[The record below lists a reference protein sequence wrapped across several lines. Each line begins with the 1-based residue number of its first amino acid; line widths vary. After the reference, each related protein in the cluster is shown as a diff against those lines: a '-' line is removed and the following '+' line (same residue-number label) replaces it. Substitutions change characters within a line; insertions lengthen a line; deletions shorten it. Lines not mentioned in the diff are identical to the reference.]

1 MNKYIFSLICFFFMM
16 ALPMNAQ
23 SESSTKVY
31 DVVDEM
37 PSFPGGQNCLMTFI
51 AQNMVYP
58 VKAQENG
65 VQGRV
70 IISFVVETDGS
81 IIDVK
86 VARSVDPYL
95 DREAMRVV
103 KAMPKWTPGK
113 KDGKPVR
120 VKYTVPM
127 VFRCKQITFR

>member
-31 DVVDEM
+31 DEVDEM
-37 PSFPGGQNCLMTFI
+37 PSFPGGLNGLITFLS
-51 AQNMVYP
+51 QNMVYP
-58 VKAQENG
+58 VTAQENG

-70 IISFVVETDGS
+70 IVSFVVETDGS
-81 IIDVK
+81 ITDVK
-86 VARSVDPYL
+86 VARSVDPSL

-103 KAMPKWTPGK
+103 KAMPKWMPGK

-127 VFRCKQITFR
+127 VFHF

>member
-1 MNKYIFSLICFFFMM
+1 MNKYIFSLICFLFMM

-31 DVVDEM
+31 DDVDEM
-37 PSFPGGQNCLMTFI
+37 PSFPGGNYGLMTFL

-58 VKAQENG
+58 VTAQENG

-81 IIDVK
+81 ITDVK
-86 VARSVDPYL
+86 VARSVDPSL

-120 VKYTVPM
+120 VKYTTPV
-127 VFRCKQITFR
+127 VFRLQ

>member
-1 MNKYIFSLICFFFMM
+1 MKRFFSVICFFFMM

-31 DVVDEM
+31 YEVDEM
-37 PSFPGGQNCLMTFI
+37 PSFPGGLNGLMTFL

-58 VKAQENG
+58 VTAQENG

-70 IISFVVETDGS
+70 TVSFVVETDGS
-81 IIDVK
+81 ITDVE
-86 VARSVDPYL
+86 VAHSVDPFL
-95 DREAMRVV
+95 DREAMRIV

-120 VKYTVPM
+120 VKYTVPV
-127 VFRCKQITFR
+127 VFRLQ

>member
-1 MNKYIFSLICFFFMM
+1 MNKYIFSLICFLFMM

-31 DVVDEM
+31 DEVDEM
-37 PSFPGGQNCLMTFI
+37 PSFPGGLNGLMTFLS
-51 AQNMVYP
+51 QNMVYP
-58 VKAQENG
+58 VTAQENG

-70 IISFVVETDGS
+70 IVSFVVETDGS
-81 IIDVK
+81 ITDVK
-86 VARSVDPYL
+86 VARSVDPSL

-120 VKYTVPM
+120 VKYTVPI
-127 VFRCKQITFR
+127 VFHF

>member
-1 MNKYIFSLICFFFMM
+1 MKRFFIVICFFFMM

-31 DVVDEM
+31 YEVDEM
-37 PSFPGGQNCLMTFI
+37 PSFPGGLNGLMTFL

-58 VKAQENG
+58 VTAQENG

-70 IISFVVETDGS
+70 TVSFVVETDGS
-81 IIDVK
+81 ITDVE
-86 VARSVDPYL
+86 VARSVDPFL
-95 DREAMRVV
+95 DREAMRIV

-120 VKYTVPM
+120 VKYTVPV
-127 VFRCKQITFR
+127 VFRLQ

>member
-1 MNKYIFSLICFFFMM
+1 MNKYIFSLICFLFMM

-31 DVVDEM
+31 DEVDEM
-37 PSFPGGQNCLMTFI
+37 PSFPGGLNGLMTFLS
-51 AQNMVYP
+51 QNMVYP
-58 VKAQENG
+58 VTAQENG

-70 IISFVVETDGS
+70 IVSFVVETDGS
-81 IIDVK
+81 ITDVK
-86 VARSVDPYL
+86 VARSVDPSL

-127 VFRCKQITFR
+127 VFHF

>member
-1 MNKYIFSLICFFFMM
+1 MNKYIFSLICFLFMM

-31 DVVDEM
+31 DAVDEM
-37 PSFPGGQNCLMTFI
+37 PSFPGGLNGLMTFL

-58 VKAQENG
+58 VTAQENG

-70 IISFVVETDGS
+70 TVSFVVETDGS
-81 IIDVK
+81 ITDVK
-86 VARSVDPYL
+86 VARSVDPFL
-95 DREAMRVV
+95 DREAMRIV

-127 VFRCKQITFR
+127 VFHF

>member
-1 MNKYIFSLICFFFMM
+1 MNKYIFSLICFLFMM

-31 DVVDEM
+31 DEVDEM
-37 PSFPGGQNCLMTFI
+37 PSFPGGLNGLMTFL
-51 AQNMVYP
+51 AQNIKYP
-58 VKAQENG
+58 VTAQENG

-70 IISFVVETDGS
+70 IVSFVVETDGS
-81 IIDVK
+81 ITDVK
-86 VARSVDPYL
+86 VARSVDPSL
-95 DREAMRVV
+95 DREAMRLV

-120 VKYTVPM
+120 VKYTTPV
-127 VFRCKQITFR
+127 VFRLQ

>member
-31 DVVDEM
+31 YEVDEM
-37 PSFPGGQNCLMTFI
+37 PSFPGGLNGLMTFL

-58 VKAQENG
+58 VTAQENG

-70 IISFVVETDGS
+70 TVSFVVETDGS
-81 IIDVK
+81 ITDVE
-86 VARSVDPYL
+86 VARSVDPFL
-95 DREAMRVV
+95 DREAMRIV

-120 VKYTVPM
+120 VKYTVPV
-127 VFRCKQITFR
+127 VFRLQ

>member
-1 MNKYIFSLICFFFMM
+1 MNKYIFSLICFLFMM

-31 DVVDEM
+31 DAVDEM
-37 PSFPGGQNCLMTFI
+37 PSFPGGLNGLMTFL

-58 VKAQENG
+58 VTAQENG

-70 IISFVVETDGS
+70 IVSFVVETDGS
-81 IIDVK
+81 ITDVK
-86 VARSVDPYL
+86 VARSVDPSL

-127 VFRCKQITFR
+127 VFHF

>member
-1 MNKYIFSLICFFFMM
+1 MNKYIFSLICFLFMM

-31 DVVDEM
+31 DEVDEM
-37 PSFPGGQNCLMTFI
+37 PSFPGGLNGLMTFLS
-51 AQNMVYP
+51 QNMVYP
-58 VKAQENG
+58 VTVQENG

-70 IISFVVETDGS
+70 IVSFVVETDGS
-81 IIDVK
+81 ITDVK
-86 VARSVDPYL
+86 VARSVDPSL

-127 VFRCKQITFR
+127 VFHF

>member
-1 MNKYIFSLICFFFMM
+1 MKRFFSVICFFFMM

-23 SESSTKVY
+23 SEISTKVY
-31 DVVDEM
+31 YEVDEM
-37 PSFPGGQNCLMTFI
+37 PSFPGGLNGLMTFL

-58 VKAQENG
+58 VTAQENG

-70 IISFVVETDGS
+70 TVSFVVETDGS
-81 IIDVK
+81 ITDVE
-86 VARSVDPYL
+86 VARSVDPFL
-95 DREAMRVV
+95 DREAMRIV

-120 VKYTVPM
+120 VKYTVPV
-127 VFRCKQITFR
+127 VFRLQ

>member
-1 MNKYIFSLICFFFMM
+1 MNKYIFSLICFLFMM

-31 DVVDEM
+31 DDVDEM
-37 PSFPGGQNCLMTFI
+37 PSFSGGNYGLMTFL

-58 VKAQENG
+58 VTAQENG

-81 IIDVK
+81 ITDVK
-86 VARSVDPYL
+86 VARSVDPSL

-120 VKYTVPM
+120 VKYTTPV
-127 VFRCKQITFR
+127 VFRLQ

>member
-1 MNKYIFSLICFFFMM
+1 MKRFFSVICFFFMM

-31 DVVDEM
+31 YEVDEM
-37 PSFPGGQNCLMTFI
+37 PSFPGGLNGLMTFL

-58 VKAQENG
+58 VTAQENG

-70 IISFVVETDGS
+70 TVSFVVETDGS
-81 IIDVK
+81 ITDVE
-86 VARSVDPYL
+86 VARSVDPFL
-95 DREAMRVV
+95 DREAMRIV

-120 VKYTVPM
+120 VKYTIPV
-127 VFRCKQITFR
+127 VFRLQ

>member
-1 MNKYIFSLICFFFMM
+1 MNKYIFSLICFLFMM

-31 DVVDEM
+31 DAVDEM
-37 PSFPGGQNCLMTFI
+37 PSFPGGLNGLMTFL

-58 VKAQENG
+58 VTAQENG

-70 IISFVVETDGS
+70 IVSFVVETDGS
-81 IIDVK
+81 ITDVK
-86 VARSVDPYL
+86 VARSVDPYI
-95 DREAMRVV
+95 DKEAMRIV

-120 VKYTVPM
+120 VKYTVPV
-127 VFRCKQITFR
+127 VFRLQ

>member
-31 DVVDEM
+31 DEVDEM
-37 PSFPGGQNCLMTFI
+37 PSFPGGLNGLMTFLS
-51 AQNMVYP
+51 QNMVYP
-58 VKAQENG
+58 VTAQENG

-70 IISFVVETDGS
+70 TVSFVVETDGS
-81 IIDVK
+81 ITDVK
-86 VARSVDPYL
+86 VARSVDPFL
-95 DREAMRVV
+95 DREAMRIV

-120 VKYTVPM
+120 VKYTVPV
-127 VFRCKQITFR
+127 VFRLQ

>member
-1 MNKYIFSLICFFFMM
+1 MKRFFSVICFFFMM

-31 DVVDEM
+31 YEVDEM
-37 PSFPGGQNCLMTFI
+37 PSFPGGLNGLMTFL

-58 VKAQENG
+58 VTAQENG

-70 IISFVVETDGS
+70 TVSFVVETDGS
-81 IIDVK
+81 ITDVE
-86 VARSVDPYL
+86 VERSVDPFL
-95 DREAMRVV
+95 DREAMRIV

-120 VKYTVPM
+120 VKYTVPV
-127 VFRCKQITFR
+127 VFRLQ

>member
-1 MNKYIFSLICFFFMM
+1 MKRFFSVICFFFMM

-31 DVVDEM
+31 YEVDEM
-37 PSFPGGQNCLMTFI
+37 PSFPGGLNGLMTFL

-58 VKAQENG
+58 VTAQENG

-70 IISFVVETDGS
+70 TVSFVVETDGS
-81 IIDVK
+81 IINVK
-86 VARSVDPYL
+86 VARSVDPSL
-95 DREAMRVV
+95 DREAMRIV

-120 VKYTVPM
+120 VKYTVPV
-127 VFRCKQITFR
+127 VFRLQ

>member
-1 MNKYIFSLICFFFMM
+1 MKRFFSVICFFFMM

-23 SESSTKVY
+23 TESSTKVY
-31 DVVDEM
+31 YEVDEM
-37 PSFPGGQNCLMTFI
+37 PSFPGGLNGLMTFL

-58 VKAQENG
+58 VTAQENG

-70 IISFVVETDGS
+70 TVSFVVETDGS
-81 IIDVK
+81 ITDVE
-86 VARSVDPYL
+86 VARSVDPFL
-95 DREAMRVV
+95 DREAMRIV

-120 VKYTVPM
+120 VKYTVPV
-127 VFRCKQITFR
+127 VFRLQ

>member
-1 MNKYIFSLICFFFMM
+1 MKRFFSVICFFFMM

-31 DVVDEM
+31 YEVDEM
-37 PSFPGGQNCLMTFI
+37 PSFPGGLNGLMTFLV
-51 AQNMVYP
+51 QNMVYP
-58 VKAQENG
+58 VTAQENG

-70 IISFVVETDGS
+70 TVSFVVETDGS
-81 IIDVK
+81 ITDVE
-86 VARSVDPYL
+86 VARSVDPFL
-95 DREAMRVV
+95 DREAMRIV

-120 VKYTVPM
+120 VKYTVPV
-127 VFRCKQITFR
+127 VFRLQ

>member
-31 DVVDEM
+31 DEVDEM
-37 PSFPGGQNCLMTFI
+37 PSFPGGLNGLMTFL

-58 VKAQENG
+58 VTAQENG

-81 IIDVK
+81 ITDVK
-86 VARSVDPYL
+86 VARSVDPSL

-127 VFRCKQITFR
+127 VFHF

>member
-1 MNKYIFSLICFFFMM
+1 MNKYIFSLICFLFMM

-31 DVVDEM
+31 DEVDEM
-37 PSFPGGQNCLMTFI
+37 PSFPGGLNGLMTFL

-58 VKAQENG
+58 VTAQENG

-70 IISFVVETDGS
+70 TVSFVVETDGS
-81 IIDVK
+81 ITDVK
-86 VARSVDPYL
+86 VARSVDPFL
-95 DREAMRVV
+95 DREAMRIV

-120 VKYTVPM
+120 VKYTVPV
-127 VFRCKQITFR
+127 VFRLQ

>member
-1 MNKYIFSLICFFFMM
+1 MNKYIFSLICFLFMM

-31 DVVDEM
+31 DAVDEM
-37 PSFPGGQNCLMTFI
+37 PSFPGGLNGLMTFL

-58 VKAQENG
+58 VTAQENG

-70 IISFVVETDGS
+70 TVSFVVETDGS
-81 IIDVK
+81 ITDVK
-86 VARSVDPYL
+86 VARSVDPFL
-95 DREAMRVV
+95 DREAMRIV

-120 VKYTVPM
+120 VKYTVPV
-127 VFRCKQITFR
+127 VFRLQ

>member
-1 MNKYIFSLICFFFMM
+1 MNKYIFSLICFLFMM

-31 DVVDEM
+31 DAVDEM
-37 PSFPGGQNCLMTFI
+37 PSFPGGLNGLMTFL

-58 VKAQENG
+58 VTAQENG

-70 IISFVVETDGS
+70 TVSFVVETDGS
-81 IIDVK
+81 ITDVK
-86 VARSVDPYL
+86 VARSVDPSL

-127 VFRCKQITFR
+127 VFHF

>member
-31 DVVDEM
+31 YEVDEVDEM
-37 PSFPGGQNCLMTFI
+37 PSFPGGKYEQNVFI
-51 AQNMVYP
+51 AQNLKYP
-58 VKAQENG
+58 LIDLENG

-70 IISFVVETDGS
+70 LITFIVETDGS
-81 IIDVK
+81 ITDVK
-86 VARSVDPYL
+86 VARSVDPYI
-95 DREAMRVV
+95 DKEAMRIV

-113 KDGKPVR
+113 QDGKPVR
-120 VKYTVPM
+120 VKYRLPV
-127 VFRCKQITFR
+127 VFHF

>member
-31 DVVDEM
+31 DEVDEM
-37 PSFPGGQNCLMTFI
+37 PSFPGGLNGLMTFL

-58 VKAQENG
+58 VTAQENG

-81 IIDVK
+81 ITDVK
-86 VARSVDPYL
+86 VARSVDPSL

-127 VFRCKQITFR
+127 AFHF

>member
-1 MNKYIFSLICFFFMM
+1 MNKYIFSLICFLFMM

-31 DVVDEM
+31 DAVDEM
-37 PSFPGGQNCLMTFI
+37 PSFPGGLNGLMTFL

-58 VKAQENG
+58 VTAQENG

-70 IISFVVETDGS
+70 TVSFVIETDGS
-81 IIDVK
+81 ITDVK
-86 VARSVDPYL
+86 VARSVDPFL
-95 DREAMRVV
+95 DREAMRIV

-120 VKYTVPM
+120 VKYTVPV
-127 VFRCKQITFR
+127 VFRLQ

>member
-31 DVVDEM
+31 DEVDEM
-37 PSFPGGQNCLMTFI
+37 PSFPGGLNGLMTFL

-58 VKAQENG
+58 VTAQENG

-81 IIDVK
+81 ITDVK
-86 VARSVDPYL
+86 VARSVDPSL

-103 KAMPKWTPGK
+103 KAMPKWMPGK

-127 VFRCKQITFR
+127 VFHF

>member
-1 MNKYIFSLICFFFMM
+1 MKRFFSVICFFFMM

-31 DVVDEM
+31 YEVDEM
-37 PSFPGGQNCLMTFI
+37 PSFPGGLNGLMTFL
-51 AQNMVYP
+51 AQNMGYP
-58 VKAQENG
+58 VTAQENG

-70 IISFVVETDGS
+70 TVSFVVETDGS
-81 IIDVK
+81 ITDVE
-86 VARSVDPYL
+86 VARSVDPFL
-95 DREAMRVV
+95 DREAMRIV

-120 VKYTVPM
+120 VKYTVPV
-127 VFRCKQITFR
+127 VFRLQ

>member
-1 MNKYIFSLICFFFMM
+1 MNKYIFSLICFLFMM

-31 DVVDEM
+31 DEVDEM
-37 PSFPGGQNCLMTFI
+37 PSFPGGLNGLMTFLS
-51 AQNMVYP
+51 QNMVYP
-58 VKAQENG
+58 VTAQENG

-70 IISFVVETDGS
+70 IVSFVVETDGS
-81 IIDVK
+81 ITDVK
-86 VARSVDPYL
+86 VARSVDPSL

-120 VKYTVPM
+120 VKYTVPV
-127 VFRCKQITFR
+127 VFRLQ

>member
-1 MNKYIFSLICFFFMM
+1 MNKYIFSLICFLFMM

-31 DVVDEM
+31 DAVDEM
-37 PSFPGGQNCLMTFI
+37 PSFPGGLNVLMTFL

-58 VKAQENG
+58 VTAQENG

-70 IISFVVETDGS
+70 TVSFVVETDGS
-81 IIDVK
+81 ITDVK
-86 VARSVDPYL
+86 VARSVDPFL
-95 DREAMRVV
+95 DREAMRIV

-120 VKYTVPM
+120 VKYTVPV
-127 VFRCKQITFR
+127 VFRLQ

>member
-1 MNKYIFSLICFFFMM
+1 MNKYIFSLICFLFMM

-31 DVVDEM
+31 DAVDEM
-37 PSFPGGQNCLMTFI
+37 PSFPGGLNGLMTFL

-58 VKAQENG
+58 VTAQENG

-70 IISFVVETDGS
+70 IVSFVVETDGS
-81 IIDVK
+81 ITDVK
-86 VARSVDPYL
+86 VARSVDPSL

-120 VKYTVPM
+120 VKYTVPV
-127 VFRCKQITFR
+127 VFRLQ

>member
-1 MNKYIFSLICFFFMM
+1 MM

-31 DVVDEM
+31 DAVDEM
-37 PSFPGGQNCLMTFI
+37 PSFPGGLNGLMTFL

-58 VKAQENG
+58 VTAQENG

-70 IISFVVETDGS
+70 IVSFVVETDGS
-81 IIDVK
+81 ITDVK
-86 VARSVDPYL
+86 VARSVDPSL

-120 VKYTVPM
+120 VKYTVPV
-127 VFRCKQITFR
+127 VFRLQ

>member
-1 MNKYIFSLICFFFMM
+1 MNKYIFSLICFLFMM
-16 ALPMNAQ
+16 ALPMNAK

-31 DVVDEM
+31 DDVDEM
-37 PSFPGGQNCLMTFI
+37 PSFSGGNYGLMTFL

-58 VKAQENG
+58 VTAQENG

-81 IIDVK
+81 ITDVK
-86 VARSVDPYL
+86 VARSVDPSL

-120 VKYTVPM
+120 VKYTTPV
-127 VFRCKQITFR
+127 VFRLQ